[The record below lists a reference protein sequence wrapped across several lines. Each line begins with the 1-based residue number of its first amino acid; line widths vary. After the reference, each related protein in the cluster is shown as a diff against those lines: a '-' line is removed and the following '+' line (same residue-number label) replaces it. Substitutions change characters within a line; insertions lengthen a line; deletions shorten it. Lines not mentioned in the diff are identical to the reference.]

1 MWSNMWFLCAT
12 LQPWS
17 DGVDGHFMFLRVF
30 CHDETRQSLLIDGS
44 LCLFPTLQNLSIR
57 IYKFACYRCNMNL
70 EEILDHILKQTTII
84 TFVLCNAHP
93 PDSSRNLRKRS
104 SYLFFL
110 STKPS
115 SDIKMLRDKFVDGL
129 SPEKSMS
136 KQDQHAPGLYT
147 THPLS
152 TTQLHNLPSSQDKRA
167 SCNHKY
173 VLDGSC
179 SFVCSQHP
187 QVRRYYL
194 LLLHSKSKG

>member
-44 LCLFPTLQNLSIR
+44 CAWFPTLQNLSIR

-70 EEILDHILKQTTII
+70 AEILDHIFKQTTII

-115 SDIKMLRDKFVDGL
+115 SDIKMLRYKFVDALTRKIYEQAGSTRPWTLHHTSPFHINPATQSSFL
-129 SPEKSMS
+129 SG
-136 KQDQHAPGLYT
+136 QTRILQ
-147 THPLS
+147 
-152 TTQLHNLPSSQDKRA
+152 SQICA
-167 SCNHKY
+167 
-173 VLDGSC
+173 
-179 SFVCSQHP
+179 
-187 QVRRYYL
+187 
-194 LLLHSKSKG
+194 